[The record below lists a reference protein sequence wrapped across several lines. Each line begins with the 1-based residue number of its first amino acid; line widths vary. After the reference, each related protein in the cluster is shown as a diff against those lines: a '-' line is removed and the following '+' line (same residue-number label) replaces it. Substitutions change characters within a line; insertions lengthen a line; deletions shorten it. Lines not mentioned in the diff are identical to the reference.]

1 MRKLFIILLTS
12 SLLSLFLC
20 NNAIARE
27 DWEFW
32 NMETIKAKITDK
44 IGLTLIEE
52 FRFNEDSSTFYT
64 HVQYLGPTYTF
75 NENFGVG
82 ILHQMVNSKKND
94 DWNTNHRFDLD
105 AYISTK
111 IYDFKIDT
119 RTRFERDVTI
129 NTWTYRAKEQISY
142 DIILFNRN
150 YTPYISNEG
159 YLALT
164 PEVKYNENRME
175 IGIKTGFL
183 FGTEI
188 GSYYMNRMK
197 KPKNDWIN
205 SNVLGLNLSYKF

>member
-1 MRKLFIILLTS
+1 MKKLFTILITS
-12 SLLSLFLC
+12 FLLSLFLC
-20 NNAIARE
+20 NNAIARD

-32 NMETIKAKITDK
+32 NMETIKTKITDK
-44 IGLTLIEE
+44 IGVTLIEE
-52 FRFNEDSSTFYT
+52 FRFNEDAGNFYT

-94 DWNTNHRFDLD
+94 KWNTNHRFDLD
-105 AYISTK
+105 AYISAK

-129 NTWTYRAKEQISY
+129 NTWTYRAKEQISR
-142 DIILFNRN
+142 DILLLNRN

-164 PEVKYNENRME
+164 PEIKYNENRATL
-175 IGIKTGFL
+175 GIKTKFL
-183 FGTEI
+183 LGTDI
-188 GSYYMNRMK
+188 DLYYMNRAK
-197 KPKNDWIN
+197 KPKNDWVN
-205 SNVLGLNLSYKF
+205 SNVLGVSVGYKF